1 MEKIYK
7 VHLKK
12 SLFLLPMNDEK
23 LYESVSEKFNV
34 KSIDTFHKI
43 AGVTQVTDQK
53 ENDIELIQ
61 IEKPYTINIFLLNQL
76 FLLVEKKGLE
86 IVKIITKNEDL
97 LENLEHLLSSNLK
110 GLSYSE
116 IKNTIND
123 YLGLSVEKKS
133 TDSVEKKEDIKESS
147 SESIEQEQESDT
159 DILSNVNF
167 NLNWLK
173 NAHQK
178 IINKE
183 K

>member
-43 AGVTQVTDQK
+43 AGVTQVTDPK

-76 FLLVEKKGLE
+76 FLLIEKKGLE
-86 IVKIITKNEDL
+86 IVKSITKNDDV
-97 LENLEHLLSSNLK
+97 LENLEQLLNSNLK
-110 GLSYSE
+110 ELSYSE
-116 IKNTIND
+116 IKNTVND
-123 YLGLSVEKKS
+123 YLGLSDEKK
-133 TDSVEKKEDIKESS
+133 DDIKESL
-147 SESIEQEQESDT
+147 SESIEKENDT

-167 NLNWLK
+167 NLHWLK

>member
-43 AGVTQVTDQK
+43 AGVTQVTDPK

-76 FLLVEKKGLE
+76 FLLIEKKGLE
-86 IVKIITKNEDL
+86 IVKVITKNDDV

-116 IKNTIND
+116 IKNTVND
-123 YLGLSVEKKS
+123 YLGLSDEKKP
-133 TDSVEKKEDIKESS
+133 TDNDEKKDDVKESL
-147 SESIEQEQESDT
+147 SESIEKENDT
-159 DILSNVNF
+159 DIFSNVKF
-167 NLNWLK
+167 DLNWLK